1 MTSRQE
7 ESQLDPLEKT
17 CIWGKHSFGII
28 RPSTYQIWMM
38 PSANYSR
45 FFKIQDGGSGHFEN
59 LAYWY
64 RIVPASFGSTNG
76 IIITPIPN
84 IWLHKYSVWVFPM
97 IFVTKTA
104 LSLASSRYEKYR
116 ILGFQNC
123 AYLKCMFFTGVKV
136 KIVTFLQ
143 DYSLVKSK
151 HGWSQSVRRTPNA
164 ALCQPCTE
172 RSCKGESG

>member
-1 MTSRQE
+1 MIIPKYCSSPYPAISVKWGHMSPQQPPTREWRRMDVRSAANLAVWRGAVLAWSRQ
-7 ESQLDPLEKT
+7 QEKVNMIVKVHEVKNNFW
-17 CIWGKHSFGII
+17 IWDF
-28 RPSTYQIWMM
+28 
-38 PSANYSR
+38 
-45 FFKIQDGGSGHFEN
+45 
-59 LAYWY
+59 
-64 RIVPASFGSTNG
+64 
-76 IIITPIPN
+76 N